1 MRCMFNIEKSWPVV
15 TEVRKLD
22 ISATFFKKTLQ
33 LELLVEL
40 HQHSTGCHGFFPTGR
55 RPDTRGIA
63 VEVELTRT
71 APVEPPSA
79 LVTEATVHRS
89 IVVVAVRSAEHH
101 SV

>member
-33 LELLVEL
+33 LKLLVEF
-40 HQHSTGCHGFFPTGR
+40 HQHSTGCHGVLPTGR
-55 RPDTRGIA
+55 CPASIA